1 MVKKSEKAYCGCQK
15 FIVKVRWLFYRVTHL
30 CLHFTTLYHNFHL
43 SDIMLI
49 YKFKRV
55 IATEKSYQHILQN
68 LSFCVPRKKVSHTGL
83 EWNDQNLHFWVNY
96 SFKDVNGVK
105 YWFCDSFVNVCH
117 QGSSEAQNEI
127 IARSPRDHY
136 GSPHVSLLYFSVSQ
150 EMCSLSVK
158 CVTLTHSL
166 YEFIHSLVLILLA
179 LK

>member
-1 MVKKSEKAYCGCQK
+1 MEK
-15 FIVKVRWLFYRVTHL
+15 I
-30 CLHFTTLYHNFHL
+30 
-43 SDIMLI
+43 
-49 YKFKRV
+49 
-55 IATEKSYQHILQN
+55 YQHILQN
-68 LSFCVPRKKVSHTGL
+68 LSFSVPRKKVSHTGL

-179 LK
+179 LKETLRLSNALWSFSPSVVSTLTSPSLTASFSPLFIVFFVVLC